1 MPKQKPPRTRKTEFV
16 ALQVWPAT
24 RTIARTLARQRRQSI
39 AVIVDDLLRAAL
51 AAGIVTADEGQYSQ
65 HGE

>member
-1 MPKQKPPRTRKTEFV
+1 MPKQKPPRKKVEFV

-51 AAGIVTADEGQYSQ
+51 AAGIVTADEGQYAH